1 METLNVAQ
9 GISFLVVV
17 YNRAVLLWK
26 HVKNSLGT
34 KKVYENIVFRCSEK
48 HNFKRITVFWDML
61 VYGLAVGS
69 QCFGGTYCCH
79 LQGVPR
85 GNRFLQSFDSSLPN

>member
-1 METLNVAQ
+1 METLNVTQ

-17 YNRAVLLWK
+17 YNRAVSLWK

-34 KKVYENIVFRCSEK
+34 KKVYESIVFRCSEK

-61 VYGLAVGS
+61 VHGLVVGP
-69 QCFGGTYCCH
+69 QCLGGT
-79 LQGVPR
+79 
-85 GNRFLQSFDSSLPN
+85 

>member
-1 METLNVAQ
+1 VAQ

-17 YNRAVLLWK
+17 HNRAVSVWK

-48 HNFKRITVFWDML
+48 HNFKKIAVFWDML
-61 VYGLAVGS
+61 EYGLVEEPTVVIS
-69 QCFGGTYCCH
+69 K
-79 LQGVPR
+79 V
-85 GNRFLQSFDSSLPN
+85 

>member
-1 METLNVAQ
+1 MAQ

-69 QCFGGTYCCH
+69 QCFRGTYCCH